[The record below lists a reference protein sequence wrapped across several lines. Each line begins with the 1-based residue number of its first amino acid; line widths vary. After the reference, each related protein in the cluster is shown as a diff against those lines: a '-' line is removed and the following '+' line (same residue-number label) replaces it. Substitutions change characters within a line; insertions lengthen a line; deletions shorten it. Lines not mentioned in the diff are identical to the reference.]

1 MKTEKRKDLIAVGIS
16 AAVIVLAAALFIPWS
31 YLFPPALTDDEI
43 LALQRGQIFSASGV
57 STSAVLEELSLKVE
71 TGSDG
76 RPFYVGV
83 ISPKLDEV
91 LDVLVDAYNADPS
104 TTKPIHLK
112 EVRLSLTE
120 DIVNATTKENE
131 YSPFMHFVYWTYEP
145 AELVYIKD
153 ETHGDVV
160 VGIPGQPV
168 EVEITNYD
176 YLRQQKEYSN
186 YQFAWEY
193 KK

>member
-1 MKTEKRKDLIAVGIS
+1 MKTDKRKDLIAVGIS
-16 AAVIVLAAALFIPWS
+16 AAVILFACALFIPWS
-31 YLFPPALTDDEI
+31 NLFPPALTDKEI

-57 STSAVLEELSLKVE
+57 STSAILEELSLKVE

-145 AELVYIKD
+145 AELVWRYSGTD
-153 ETHGDVV
+153 LN
-160 VGIPGQPV
+160 GIERTAGQPV
-168 EVEITNYD
+168 EGTGLTNYTFSTN
-176 YLRQQKEYSN
+176 RKGNSN
-186 YQFAWEY
+186 YQFAWE
-193 KK
+193 